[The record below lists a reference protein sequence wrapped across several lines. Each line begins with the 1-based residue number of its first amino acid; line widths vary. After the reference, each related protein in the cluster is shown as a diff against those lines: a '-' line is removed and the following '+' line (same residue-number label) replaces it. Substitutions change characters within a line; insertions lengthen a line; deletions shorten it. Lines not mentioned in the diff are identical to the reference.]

1 MRPGTWH
8 GAKVAEVPD
17 SNSRLVYSTDGGRV
31 TEPKA
36 PRARGRPPAK
46 PAATPAVV
54 PADGVV
60 RLHRDKKG
68 RGGKVVT
75 LITGLPGNAAAL
87 DALLKQL
94 KQHCG
99 AGGTR
104 EDTTLV
110 IQGDHRERL
119 RGALEALGH
128 RVKLAGG

>member
-1 MRPGTWH
+1 M
-8 GAKVAEVPD
+8 PD

-31 TEPKA
+31 PAPKA
-36 PRARGRPPAK
+36 PRARGRQAAK
-46 PAATPAVV
+46 PAASV
-54 PADGVV
+54 PTDGIV
-60 RLHRDKKG
+60 RLHRDRKG

-75 LITGLPGNAAAL
+75 VVTGLPGGEAAL

-94 KQHCG
+94 KQLCG

-104 EDTTLV
+104 EGTTLV

-119 RGALEALGH
+119 QPALEQLGH

>member
-1 MRPGTWH
+1 M
-8 GAKVAEVPD
+8 PD

-31 TEPKA
+31 REQPPA
-36 PRARGRPPAK
+36 PRKRSGGLAK
-46 PAATPAVV
+46 PSTPAVV
-54 PADGVV
+54 PLDGVV

-75 LITGLPGNAAAL
+75 LVTGLPGNEAAL

-110 IQGDHRERL
+110 IQGNHRERL
-119 RGALEALGH
+119 RDELEALGH

>member
-1 MRPGTWH
+1 M
-8 GAKVAEVPD
+8 PD

-31 TEPKA
+31 SEPKA
-36 PRARGRPPAK
+36 SRTRGGGPAK
-46 PAATPAVV
+46 AAAPAAV

-75 LITGLPGNAAAL
+75 LVTGLPGNEAAL

-110 IQGDHRERL
+110 IQGDHRERVRHEL
-119 RGALEALGH
+119 AALGH
-128 RVKLAGG
+128 RVKLAGS